1 MKEAVFIFLKEFD
14 QSKYHWVHAN
24 QKTQKSSGDMDE
36 LTQLPDKLVKKNIIV
51 LLPSSQVGY
60 FKIQVPQGTIQKVAK
75 VAPYLLEDSLLDS
88 PKDYIYLP
96 LTKENNLLEIYVV
109 SKQLIQS
116 LQDDLTAA
124 KIKNYR
130 VIPEFLILDY
140 EPNNWQLKL
149 TDSHGFLRMSA
160 YNGMVIDNKLSNEMP
175 QMLKLALTSA
185 KYDNNYPHALT
196 ILISEEAHEAAINQW
211 EISYDCHINIKKDT
225 LNYTGWLASLDD
237 QPANNINLMKDFRGL
252 EQHHKTLKKFI
263 PAIITLCFSILLL
276 TTGIV
281 IEHQIIKKEYDQTWN
296 SMVDIYQETF
306 PEAQNISDPVYQMK
320 NKIATMNKPQKKVKF
335 TDLLIKIA
343 NELKGNVEIYKLDY
357 QNKTITFDVKTK
369 DYKILESIKANLKN
383 KGLAIKIKGGKRDKN
398 KINARIQ
405 LTI

>member
-1 MKEAVFIFLKEFD
+1 
-14 QSKYHWVHAN
+14 
-24 QKTQKSSGDMDE
+24 
-36 LTQLPDKLVKKNIIV
+36 
-51 LLPSSQVGY
+51 SSQVGY

-320 NKIATMNKPQKKVKF
+320 NKIAKMNKPQKKVKF